1 MMTFQHFVLAAIR
14 SLTVLVGVFTT
25 SSAIEQCVY
34 ERGTDLFS
42 IHLHNTISCCHF
54 QADR

>member
-14 SLTVLVGVFTT
+14 SLTVLGGVFTT